1 MSVSNGTH
9 PVRRLGAVCTALAIA
24 VALTACGSLKRY
36 DNADVVGG
44 KVAFVQQ
51 CGACHTLARAGTKGT
66 IGPNLDAAFAA
77 AVQDGLGRSTIESV
91 VHGQILEPNPS
102 GVMPSGLVHGAN
114 CVLPGSPAG
123 TAVPSRGQCIN
134 DIAAYVSQ
142 AAAAPGQ
149 DTGLLASVV
158 HPAGTGP
165 PAVEKAG
172 TLTFAADPTGQLSY
186 TTKSATA
193 TAGPV
198 TLVMKNMSGVP
209 HNIALQAGATGA
221 TPGPGP
227 VLGAGAIT
235 SNGTSTFHATLK
247 PGSYTFFCQVP
258 GHRAA
263 GMYGTLTVK

>member
-1 MSVSNGTH
+1 MSVTNDTH
-9 PVRRLGAVCTALAIA
+9 PVRRLGAVCAALAVA
-24 VALTACGSLKRY
+24 VAMSACGSLKRY
-36 DNADVVGG
+36 DNTNVVGG
-44 KVAFVQQ
+44 KVAFIQQ
-51 CGACHTLARAGTKGT
+51 CGACHTLARAGTKGI
-66 IGPNLDAAFAA
+66 IGPNLDAAFSA
-77 AVQDGLGRSTIESV
+77 AVEDGLGRSAIESV
-91 VHGQILEPNPS
+91 VHGQILEPNPN
-102 GVMPSGLVHGAN
+102 GVMPSGLVRGAN
-114 CVLPGSPAG
+114 CVIPGSPPG
-123 TAVPSRGQCIN
+123 TSVPTRAQCIN

-165 PAVEKAG
+165 PAVEKNG
-172 TLTFAADPTGQLSY
+172 TVALAADPTGQLSY

-198 TLVMKNMSGVP
+198 TFTMRNMSGVA

-235 SNGTSTFHATLK
+235 SNGTSTFHVTLK
-247 PGSYTFFCQVP
+247 PGTYTFFCQVP